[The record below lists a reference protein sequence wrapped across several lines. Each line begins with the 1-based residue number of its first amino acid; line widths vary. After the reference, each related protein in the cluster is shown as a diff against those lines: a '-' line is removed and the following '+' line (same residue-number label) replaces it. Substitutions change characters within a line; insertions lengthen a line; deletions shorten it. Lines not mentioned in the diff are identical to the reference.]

1 MSGRRPRR
9 GFINRFKVTLAAIAS
24 CIFIAGAWAQSYPT
38 RTIKLIVPFSAG
50 GSTDIIAR
58 LTAEQMRKEL
68 GQTVIVENV
77 GGAAGALGTMQV
89 AQAAPDGYTLAIATV
104 STMIVYGATRSQPQY
119 TVESFAPITNIA
131 SMPNVLTVN
140 VSFPAKNLTEFIK
153 VLKANPGKYTFASSG
168 IGSINHMLGESF
180 QAEAGVKMVHI
191 PYKGSGPAMQD
202 VMGGQVDSLFDQ
214 FPSSKAFIDG
224 GKLKAIGV
232 ISPHRIAGYDVM
244 TMVDAG
250 MKGFTDEAW
259 YGLLA
264 PAKVP
269 PEVVARLTEAMKKVM
284 AAPELR
290 AQLEKIG
297 ARPVGNS
304 PAEFTAQIRSE
315 IDRMKRLVKERQIKL
330 DE

>member
-1 MSGRRPRR
+1 MNRRKAL
-9 GFINRFKVTLAAIAS
+9 IAAIAS
-24 CIFIAGAWAQSYPT
+24 SLFIGAAWAQSYPH

-77 GGAAGALGTMQV
+77 GGAAGALGTQQV
-89 AQAAPDGYTLAIATV
+89 ANAAPDGYTLAIATV
-104 STMIVYGATRSQPQY
+104 STMIVYGATRSKPAY
-119 TVESFAPITNIA
+119 TIESFAPITNIA
-131 SMPNVLTVN
+131 SMPNILTVN
-140 VSFPAKNLTEFIK
+140 NNFPAKNLAEFIK
-153 VLKANPGKYTFASSG
+153 VLKENPGKYSFASSG

-180 QAEAGVKMVHI
+180 QAEAGVKMIHI

-214 FPSSKAFIDG
+214 FPSSKGFIDS

-232 ISPHRIAGYDVM
+232 ISPRRIPGYDVM
-244 TMVDAG
+244 TMVEAG
-250 MKGFTDEAW
+250 MKDFTDEAW

-264 PAKVP
+264 PAKTP
-269 PEVVARLTEAMKKVM
+269 PDVVAKLVETMKKVEANPEWR
-284 AAPELR
+284 AAI
-290 AQLEKIG
+290 EKVG
-297 ARPVGNS
+297 ARPVGNT
-304 PAEFTAQIRSE
+304 AQEFTAQIRNE
-315 IDRMKRLVKERQIKL
+315 IARMRKIVQDRNIKL

>member
-1 MSGRRPRR
+1 M
-9 GFINRFKVTLAAIAS
+9 
-24 CIFIAGAWAQSYPT
+24 
-38 RTIKLIVPFSAG
+38 PFAAG

-68 GQTVIVENV
+68 GQVVVVENV
-77 GGAAGALGTMQV
+77 GGAGGALGTMQV
-89 AQAAPDGYTLAIATV
+89 ANAAPDGYTLAIATV
-104 STMIVYGATRSQPQY
+104 STMIVYGATRLRPQY

-153 VLKANPGKYTFASSG
+153 VLKENPGKYTFASSG

-180 QAEAGVKMVHI
+180 QAEAGVKMIHV

-224 GKLKAIGV
+224 GKLRAIGV
-232 ISPHRIAGYDVM
+232 ISPHRIPGYDVM
-244 TMVDAG
+244 TMQEAG

-269 PEVVARLTEAMKKVM
+269 PEVLTRLTEAMKKVM
-284 AAPELR
+284 ASPELR
-290 AQLEKIG
+290 AQFEKVG

-304 PAEFTAQIRSE
+304 PAEFTAQIRGE
-315 IDRMKRLVKERQIKL
+315 IARMKQLVKERQIKL

>member
-1 MSGRRPRR
+1 MNRRAAL
-9 GFINRFKVTLAAIAS
+9 LAAVAS
-24 CIFIAGAWAQSYPT
+24 CFIIGGASAQSYPT
-38 RTIKLIVPFSAG
+38 RTIKLVVPFAAG

-77 GGAAGALGTMQV
+77 GGAAGALGTQQV
-89 AQAAPDGYTLAIATV
+89 ANATPDGYTLAIATV
-104 STMIVYGATRSQPQY
+104 STMIVYGATRAKPAY
-119 TVESFAPITNIA
+119 TLESFAPITNIA
-131 SMPNVLTVN
+131 SMPNIITVN
-140 VSFPAKNLTEFIK
+140 VNFPAKNLTEFIK
-153 VLKANPGKYTFASSG
+153 VLKESPGKYTFASSG

-202 VMGGQVDSLFDQ
+202 VMGGQVHSLFDQ

-232 ISPHRIAGYDVM
+232 ISPHRIPGYDVM
-244 TMVDAG
+244 TMEEAG

-264 PAKVP
+264 PAKTP
-269 PEVVARLTEAMKKVM
+269 PEVVAKLTETMKKVM
-284 AAPELR
+284 ANPELR
-290 AQLEKIG
+290 AALEKVG

-304 PAEFTAQIRSE
+304 PQEFAAQIRNE
-315 IDRMKRLVKERQIKL
+315 IARMKKIVQDRQIKL